1 MRRAKTNDG
10 GRLAQH
16 TIWDIA
22 QRAGV
27 SIATVSRVV
36 NNKPY
41 VAQETR
47 NKVFEIIKEVGYE
60 GKSTPLPLVNSQPR
74 LIGLTSTSM
83 RSGEYAEILAGVT
96 EALHARNARPIICP
110 IPHRHNCG
118 MPLRE
123 RVLADTTEG
132 ALILGS
138 TETDKEL
145 DEVYQ
150 SGFPLVIIHPYRPVN
165 IHLPV
170 VATSRWSATRA
181 ATDHLL
187 ALGHRRICLIVARFS
202 QYSSQFHFDNTDSIA
217 SFQATLLA
225 SGLSPS
231 PGQIV
236 ETERNTKEDAC
247 LATLQLLAQSEPPTA
262 ILALS
267 DALAVGV
274 LHAAHAR
281 GLHVPEQL
289 SVIGFDDLES
299 AQMTIPELTTMQ
311 QPFQEMGRIGVDM
324 LYRLINGQKLDVTRT
339 ELSARLVIRSTTAAP
354 PPVTRS
360 HSSAC

>member
-1 MRRAKTNDG
+1 MRKAKVNDG
-10 GRLAQH
+10 SRMAQH

-27 SIATVSRVV
+27 SIATVSRVI

-41 VAQETR
+41 VARETR
-47 NKVFEIIKEVGYE
+47 EKVFEIIKELGYE
-60 GKSTPLPLVNSQPR
+60 GKSAAPPLESSQPR

-118 MPLRE
+118 MPLLE
-123 RVLADTTEG
+123 RVLAGTTEG

-138 TETDKEL
+138 TDTDEEL

-202 QYSSQFHFDNTDSIA
+202 QYSNQFHFDNTDSIA

-236 ETERNTKEDAC
+236 ETERNTKEEAC
-247 LATLQLLAQSEPPTA
+247 LAALQLLAQPEPPTA

-281 GLHVPEQL
+281 GLNVPGQI

-299 AQMTIPELTTMQ
+299 AHMTIPELTTIH

-324 LYRLINGQKLDVTRT
+324 LYRLMNGQQLDVTRT
-339 ELSARLVIRSTTAAP
+339 ELSARLIVRGTTAQLS
-354 PPVTRS
+354 RL
-360 HSSAC
+360 